1 MTRNAL
7 KVITNAMNRLGLE
20 YGFVR
25 YNKKPVV
32 YPYWV
37 GEYQESAPTS
47 ESGYSISTFMLTGF
61 HRGEWADLETQK
73 EQIQNYF
80 NKVSG
85 KTVMAED
92 GSAVAVF
99 YANSLIVP
107 TMDAELKRIQ
117 INLEIQEWSVK

>member
-7 KVITNAMNRLGLE
+7 KIIKKAMESLGLE
-20 YGFVR
+20 YGFAR
-25 YNKKPVV
+25 YAKRPVV

-37 GEYQESAPTS
+37 GEYQETAPDS
-47 ESGYSISTFMLTGF
+47 ESGHSTSSFLLTGF
-61 HRGEWADLETQK
+61 HRGDWDDLEIQK
-73 EQIQNYF
+73 ERIANYF

-99 YANSLIVP
+99 YSNSLVLP

-117 INLEIQEWSVK
+117 INLDVHEWSVN

>member
-1 MTRNAL
+1 MTRTAL
-7 KVITNAMNRLGLE
+7 KIIDKAMESIGLE

-37 GEYQESAPTS
+37 GTYQESSPDS
-47 ESGYSISTFMLTGF
+47 ESGHSTSSFLLTGF
-61 HRGEWADLETQK
+61 HRGDWSDFETQK
-73 EQIQNYF
+73 EQIENYF

-92 GSAVAVF
+92 GSAVAIF
-99 YANSLIVP
+99 YANSFIVP
-107 TMDAELKRIQ
+107 SMDAELKRIQ
-117 INLEIQEWSVK
+117 INLDVHEWSVK